1 MKEEMMAIVTRMVS
15 NGYCLFDETVEQFVD
30 RMISYGFDVKF
41 ELEAEAHF
49 MRLKG
54 LT

>member
-1 MKEEMMAIVTRMVS
+1 MKEEMIAIITRMMS
-15 NGYCLFDETVEQFVD
+15 NGCCLFDETVEQFVD

-49 MRLKG
+49 MRLKE

>member
-1 MKEEMMAIVTRMVS
+1 MAIVTRMVS
-15 NGYCLFDETVEQFVD
+15 NGYDETVEQFVD